1 MNSIRFNSYRLA
13 TTRLFV
19 FYIF

>member
-1 MNSIRFNSYRLA
+1 MNSIPFNSYHLA

>member
-1 MNSIRFNSYRLA
+1 MNSIPFNSYHLA
-13 TTRLFV
+13 RTRLFV

>member
-1 MNSIRFNSYRLA
+1 MNSIPFNSYHLA
-13 TTRLFV
+13 TIKLFG